1 MQHEIRFSD
10 TFYYD
15 CLSTYNIE
23 QPSSTNNKKFKMK
36 IYVITVHLKFAKNMA
51 KFLIPFVALFAYTNA
66 FCMNMPGGIGEYHH
80 ECTTTSIGM
89 CPYNY
94 TYSPHYHGWSDTTVI
109 ERRQQQL
116 GRMADFLPPVTF
128 SVFDL

>member
-23 QPSSTNNKKFKMK
+23 QPSSTNNKINKFKMK

-51 KFLIPFVALFAYTNA
+51 RFLISFVALFAYANG

-94 TYSPHYHGWSDTTVI
+94 TYSPHYVI
-109 ERRQQQL
+109 SIYIYSPTYAHFGSL
-116 GRMADFLPPVTF
+116 KKPHCTKF
-128 SVFDL
+128 